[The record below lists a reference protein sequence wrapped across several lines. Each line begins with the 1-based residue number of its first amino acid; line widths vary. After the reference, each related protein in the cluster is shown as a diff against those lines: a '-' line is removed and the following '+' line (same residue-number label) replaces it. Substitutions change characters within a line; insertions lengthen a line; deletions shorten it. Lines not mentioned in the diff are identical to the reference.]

1 MQNALVDLTAVRQ
14 LTQEERLTAMQRA
27 RAAIVQSIG
36 NRPDERA
43 YASQGERM
51 TRTDIG
57 IWILCI
63 VVLIAAFSISA
74 IRLFHIGRETF
85 LHSISDAN
93 SAVVAAIG
101 IVILAETTQIVTTL
115 ALARVEQ
122 MQTRRMLL
130 LTGIGA
136 TAVAIIG
143 NLQIVTPWAMQGTFT
158 FLPPAF
164 ENPFAWLEALFPP
177 MAVLVMA
184 HVLKHQLLDA
194 EYARNERKRAFEKA
208 LQAWESAMSADPEV
222 HPEWDQF
229 YANALRD
236 AIRSKNARITV
247 VRDMLPALTKADW
260 RALVH
265 REIDAENWY
274 EAPALPAPIANAPP
288 TTLREAFALPDDH
301 PVHVTIEDAPRR
313 HAPNNNGQST
323 DEITR
328 VMEAAT
334 EDADGVH
341 VHCPHCNREFVKP
354 THPQARLAL
363 TAHLRGCTARK
374 LDVTKD
380 ALVSTGG

>member
-1 MQNALVDLTAVRQ
+1 MQNASVDLTAIRQ

-36 NRPDERA
+36 GRPDERA
-43 YASQGERM
+43 YASSQNERM

-57 IWILCI
+57 IWVLCI
-63 VVLIAAFSISA
+63 VVLVAAFSISA

-85 LHSISDAN
+85 LHSINDAN

-115 ALARVEQ
+115 ALARVGQ

-143 NLQIVTPWAMQGTFT
+143 NLQIVTPWSMHGTFT
-158 FLPPAF
+158 FLPLAF
-164 ENPFAWLEALFPP
+164 QNPFSWLEALFPP
-177 MAVLVMA
+177 SAVLVMA

-194 EYARNERKRAFEKA
+194 ENARQQRKHAFEKA
-208 LQAWESAMSADPEV
+208 VTAWESAMSADPEK
-222 HPEWDQF
+222 HPEWGQF

-236 AIRSKNARITV
+236 AIRAKNARISV
-247 VRDMLPALTKADW
+247 VRDALPALTKADW

-265 REIDAENWY
+265 REIDAEDWY
-274 EAPALPAPIANAPP
+274 EAPALPAPV
-288 TTLREAFALPDDH
+288 TLQEAFALPADQ
-301 PVHVTIEDAPRR
+301 PVHVTIEDAPRK
-313 HAPNNNGQST
+313 HAANNSGQTT
-323 DEITR
+323 DEITA
-328 VMEAAT
+328 VMNAAI

-341 VHCPHCNREFVKP
+341 VHCPYCNREFVKP
-354 THPQARLAL
+354 THTAARLAL
-363 TAHLRGCTARK
+363 TAHFRGCTARK
-374 LDVTKD
+374 IDTTKD
-380 ALVSTGG
+380 ALVKANL

>member
-1 MQNALVDLTAVRQ
+1 MQNALVDLSQFRP
-14 LTQEERLTAMQRA
+14 LTQDERLVALQRA
-27 RAAIVQSIG
+27 RDATLKSIG
-36 NRPDERA
+36 NRPDEKA

-57 IWILCI
+57 IWVLCI

-85 LHSISDAN
+85 LHSINDAN

-115 ALARVEQ
+115 ALARVGQ

-130 LTGIGA
+130 FTGIGA

-143 NLQIVTPWAMQGTFT
+143 NLQIVTPWSMQGTFT
-158 FLPPAF
+158 FLPDAF
-164 ENPFAWLEALFPP
+164 QNPFAWLEALFPP

-194 EYARNERKRAFEKA
+194 ENARQQRKHAFEKA
-208 LQAWESAMSADPEV
+208 VQAWETAMSTDPEL
-222 HPEWDQF
+222 HPEWNQF

-236 AIRSKNARITV
+236 AIRAKNARISV
-247 VRDMLPALTKADW
+247 VRDALPMLTKADW

-274 EAPALPAPIANAPP
+274 EAPALPAPDDAP
-288 TTLREAFALPDDH
+288 TTLHEAFALPVDQ
-301 PVHVTIEDAPRR
+301 PVHVTIEDAPRK
-313 HAPNNNGQST
+313 HAPNNSGQST
-323 DEITR
+323 DEITA
-328 VMEAAT
+328 VMNAAV

-341 VHCPHCNREFVKP
+341 VHCPYCNREFVKP
-354 THPQARLAL
+354 THTAARLAL
-363 TAHLRGCTARK
+363 TAHFRGCTARK
-374 LDVTKD
+374 VDTTKD
-380 ALVSTGG
+380 ALVTVN